1 MNSAV
6 AALVFALGATPG
18 LATNQGPVEDQAVEM
33 ISDVLVPVQIAGP
46 FELPWSIGFLP
57 DRNFLITEKPGR
69 LNLVRSDEAAKQIQ
83 GLPPILSGSHGGLL
97 DVAVDPEFLTSGVLW
112 LSYTHGT
119 EEASTVRILRARLDL
134 TSNALVEQQVIFE
147 SDPPAPG
154 REQLGG
160 RLVWTQRGFLFL
172 TLGDRREPH
181 RAQDLTDHAGSLI
194 RIRADGSIPDNN
206 PFVAVPGAKAEIW
219 SYGHRNPHGLAQ
231 DSQTG
236 QIWSVEHGPRGG
248 DELNLV
254 EGGRNYGWPV
264 ISYGLNYDGTPV
276 GISAGTAPGIEQPA
290 HVWGP
295 SVAPSGLTVQRE
307 GERALL
313 WLGALAGQS
322 VVRLELREDRVIGE
336 RRFLEGEIGRVR
348 DVRRASDGFL
358 YVITDDP
365 EGWLYR
371 LVPETE

>member
-1 MNSAV
+1 MRRMNSAV

-57 DRNFLITEKPGR
+57 DRNFLITERPGR

-154 REQLGG
+154 LEQLGG
-160 RLVWTQRGFLFL
+160 RLVWTQGGFLFL
-172 TLGDRREPH
+172 TLGDRWEPH

-219 SYGHRNPHGLAQ
+219 SYGHRNPQGLAQ

-264 ISYGLNYDGTPV
+264 TSYGLNYDGTPV
-276 GISAGTAPGIEQPA
+276 VGTSAGTAPGIEQPA
-290 HVWGP
+290 HVWGALCS
-295 SVAPSGLTVQRE
+295 SVGP
-307 GERALL
+307 
-313 WLGALAGQS
+313 
-322 VVRLELREDRVIGE
+322 
-336 RRFLEGEIGRVR
+336 
-348 DVRRASDGFL
+348 DGSAR
-358 YVITDDP
+358 
-365 EGWLYR
+365 G
-371 LVPETE
+371 